1 MFARIESFAHC
12 DVYEILKLSNA
23 LQLPKS
29 TFEEVP
35 FSVIKMVSFKKAI
48 LIALLIVMI
57 EANIVREIIESV
69 PKEFEKITLVSPLVS
84 DNELSTLV
92 ERQKSSKIPNV
103 LTSSKDFFQMEFECQ
118 RMYILVG
125 LKDLTVKKIW
135 ETIGQEQL
143 SCSMWIF
150 VIKDDYLNF
159 QDNILR
165 FGLNSLIISVSEKD
179 QSVYQYL
186 GKINID

>member
-1 MFARIESFAHC
+1 
-12 DVYEILKLSNA
+12 
-23 LQLPKS
+23 
-29 TFEEVP
+29 
-35 FSVIKMVSFKKAI
+35 
-48 LIALLIVMI
+48 MI

-69 PKEFEKITLVSPLVS
+69 PKEFEKITLVSPLLS

-186 GKINID
+186 GNINIQFGTVNWIHFWCGMESSLLHTASKVGLIKSVSNSLDLTVDYTFLKFPGYY